1 MRRDPCVLIG
11 ICVLFAASAAMSQS
25 DPQRPAESPSQQM
38 TVPPA
43 QQPPQQRQHTQRPP
57 EQAASQPEAAQGKAA
72 QHSPVAEEKSSVTH
86 HSARIGGQ
94 EIKYIATAAA
104 YNIKADDSKPKRA
117 IFYAAYTKHG
127 VPDLAERPVRF
138 RYHGVAGHGA
148 LC

>member
-11 ICVLFAASAAMSQS
+11 ICVLFAAPAAMSQS

-43 QQPPQQRQHTQRPP
+43 QQARQQRQRTQRTP

-72 QHSPVAEEKSSVTH
+72 QRTPVAEEKSSLTH

-94 EIKYIATAAA
+94 EIKYIATAAT
-104 YNIKADDSKPKRA
+104 YNIKRMTARR
-117 IFYAAYTKHG
+117 
-127 VPDLAERPVRF
+127 RPPCFTWRTQKTACPTWPSDPSALF
-138 RYHGVAGHGA
+138 TTAG
-148 LC
+148 